1 MHSSN
6 LPLTAVI
13 MAGGKGERFW
23 PKSRVRC
30 PKQFL
35 SLTGDGET
43 MLQKT
48 FKRVSRLVPPE
59 QVYVVTNGEYMEL
72 VKSQLPEV
80 PEGNLLREPAARNT
94 APCIALAAAVIAKR
108 CGDALMLVL
117 PADHLVRH
125 EPICADVLGR
135 AAAAAAEKE
144 FGKVDILVNC
154 AGSAKNAGVLNMTDE
169 EWDFTIATDLT
180 SVFKMTRAFANIM
193 KKNNYGRIINIASM
207 YGLVGNTAL
216 DTVAYH
222 SSKGGVV
229 NFTRAV
235 AAELAKYNITCNAIC
250 PGYFD
255 TELTHDTLITEDFTN
270 YMKATVPLG
279 RYGHEGELNAAAI
292 FLASKEA
299 SYVTGVILPVDG
311 GYTCV

>member
-1 MHSSN
+1 MFN
-6 LPLTAVI
+6 LKGRVAVI
-13 MAGGKGERFW
+13 TGASSGLGKQMAKGFAEAGADLVILARRIERLEEL
-23 PKSRVRC
+23 
-30 PKQFL
+30 KQEL
-35 SLTGDGET
+35 E
-43 MLQKT
+43 QK
-48 FKRVSRLVPPE
+48 
-59 QVYVVTNGEYMEL
+59 G
-72 VKSQLPEV
+72 VK
-80 PEGNLLREPAARNT
+80 
-94 APCIALAAAVIAKR
+94 
-108 CGDALMLVL
+108 VL
-117 PADHLVRH
+117 P
-125 EPICADVLGR
+125 IKCDVTSTEDIDN
-135 AAAAAAEKE
+135 AAKLSEE
-144 FGKVDILVNC
+144 TFGKVDILVNC

-169 EWDFTIATDLT
+169 EWDFTIATDQT

-255 TELTHDTLITEDFTN
+255 TELTHDTLITDEFTQ

-279 RYGHEGELNAAAI
+279 RYGHEGELNAGAI
-292 FLASKEA
+292 FLASDEA
-299 SYVTGVILPVDG
+299 SYVTGVILPIDG